1 MLFVAGAKDGVT
13 PSVMQDMNRRLHG
26 SRYVELEGAGH
37 ISNLD
42 RPVEF
47 TKAVREF
54 LKA

>member
-1 MLFVAGAKDGVT
+1 MKDM
-13 PSVMQDMNRRLHG
+13 SSRLPG

-47 TKAVREF
+47 TKAVKEF
-54 LKA
+54 LGGK